1 VFGAL
6 TQNIDFECNAEVC
19 FSRGPAN
26 AQLKA
31 LQTTI
36 NFFAARGGFAP
47 LNVDGFIGDKTV
59 AAANAVAAAASI
71 PSPGATRQVL
81 TANAL
86 AFMAQ
91 LQSLLSAASPQALT
105 TTATEPSPEIA
116 ATIQQVVTACRTSKQ
131 DPTCAKAALMCQQ
144 VHGTPTAKLADVAQI
159 CGAVRGRTWIWWV
172 VGGVAAATGVGLVL
186 YHRKRP

>member
-6 TQNIDFECNAEVC
+6 TQNVNFKCNDAIC
-19 FSRGPAN
+19 FGVGVVHE
-26 AQLKA
+26 QFKT
-31 LQTTI
+31 LQATI
-36 NFFAARGGFAP
+36 NAFATLGGFAP
-47 LNVDGFIGDKTV
+47 LDVDGFIGDKTV
-59 AAANAVAAAASI
+59 AAANAAAAAAGI
-71 PSPGATRQVL
+71 PSPGTTRPAL
-81 TANAL
+81 AANAL

-91 LQSLLSAASPQALT
+91 LQGLLSATSPQALT
-105 TTATEPSPEIA
+105 TTTAEPPPEIT
-116 ATIQQVVTACRTSKQ
+116 ATVQQVVAACRTSKQ

-144 VHGTPTAKLADVAQI
+144 VKDTPTAKLADVAQI